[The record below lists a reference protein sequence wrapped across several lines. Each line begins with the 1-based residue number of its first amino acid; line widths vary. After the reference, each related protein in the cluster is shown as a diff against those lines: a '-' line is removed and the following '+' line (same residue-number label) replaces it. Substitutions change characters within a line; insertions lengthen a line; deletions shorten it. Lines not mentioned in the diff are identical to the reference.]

1 MECFMDKIDPNM
13 AGQFYKAVLSLRTEE
28 ECRSFFEDV
37 CTIKEFQDLTQRLQ
51 VAFLL
56 DEGKNY
62 QEISKQTSVSSATI
76 SRVNR
81 CLVYGDGGYRTVIGR
96 VKGGENG

>member
-1 MECFMDKIDPNM
+1 MDKIDPNI
-13 AGQFYKAVLSLRTEE
+13 AGQFFKAVLSLKTEQ

-37 CTIKEFQDLTQRLQ
+37 CTIKEFQDLAQRLQ

-56 DEGKNY
+56 EEGKNY
-62 QEISKQTSVSSATI
+62 QEISKMTSVSSATI

-96 VKGGENG
+96 LRKAGEDND

>member
-1 MECFMDKIDPNM
+1 MERIDENS
-13 AGQFYKAVLSLRTEE
+13 AKRFYQAVLALRTEE

-37 CTIKEFQDLTQRLQ
+37 CTIKELQDLTQRLQ

-56 DEGKNY
+56 EEGQNY
-62 QEISKQTSVSSATI
+62 QEISKATSVSSATI

-81 CLVYGDGGYRTVIGR
+81 CLNYGDGGYRTVIRR
-96 VKGGENG
+96 VRENG